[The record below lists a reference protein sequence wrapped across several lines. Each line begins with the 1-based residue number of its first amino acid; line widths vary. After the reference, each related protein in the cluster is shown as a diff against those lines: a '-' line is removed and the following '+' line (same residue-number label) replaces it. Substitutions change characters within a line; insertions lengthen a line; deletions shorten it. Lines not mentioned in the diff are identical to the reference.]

1 MGLSEFMR
9 MSRLKSLVVCVGL
22 TTTALQV
29 NAENPV
35 VPAAGVSQVQ
45 QQAQLQ
51 QAQLQQTMNEL
62 ISALVK
68 KGTISA
74 EQGALLTKQMR
85 TQPAAVR
92 ELPAPKSPDTLR
104 VPYVPEAVK
113 NALRDEVRI
122 GLREDVVRDIKG
134 QAKQER
140 WGIPGVLPEWVER
153 VKIKGDMRLRLQ
165 SDLFADDNP
174 AQTYVNFSELNRV
187 GGFGKSDYPFLNTT
201 EDRHRE
207 RLRLR
212 LGLDAKI
219 NDKLLLGTRLATG
232 NSNDPVSTNQTLG
245 TSARPYS
252 VLLEQ
257 AYLRYNYEYD
267 DYNRLSLWGG
277 RMPNPWVS
285 TDLVWDSDLN
295 FEGVAAN
302 YRFSFGASDAYADM
316 ANSDL
321 PLFITLGAFP
331 LQEVELSTHD
341 KWLVGA
347 QLGGQWL
354 ANNQSAFTVAL
365 AYYDYRN
372 LVGERN
378 TLDSKLTDFTAPEF
392 MQKGNTLFDIRND
405 TDVATDRWALASDYN
420 EINLIL
426 RADLANFAPV
436 HVVLTG
442 DYVMNE
448 GFQESD
454 VSALTGFTEIART
467 KGYQLQLAV
476 GWPQITKADD
486 WRITAAFKH
495 LERDAVVDAYTDS
508 DFHLGGT
515 DAEGWIMGFE
525 YGVMNNTA
533 LNFRWLSADAIDG
546 PPLGVDVVQFDINT
560 KF

>member
-1 MGLSEFMR
+1 MR
-9 MSRLKSLVVCVGL
+9 MSRLKGLVVCVGL
-22 TTTALQV
+22 STAALQV
-29 NAENPV
+29 NAQSPV
-35 VPAAGVSQVQ
+35 GPATGVSQ

-62 ISALVK
+62 IRALVQ

-74 EQGALLTKQMR
+74 EQGALLIKQMR
-85 TQPAAVR
+85 TQSAAVR

-153 VKIKGDMRLRLQ
+153 VKMKGDMRLRLQ

-174 AQTYVNFSELNRV
+174 AQTYVNFPELNRS
-187 GGFGKSDYPFLNTT
+187 GGFGKSDNPFLNTT

-207 RLRLR
+207 RIRLR
-212 LGLDAKI
+212 LGLDAKV

-245 TSARPYS
+245 TTARPYS

-257 AYLRYNYEYD
+257 AYLRYNHEYD
-267 DYNRLSLWGG
+267 DYKRISLWGG

-285 TDLVWDSDLN
+285 TDLVWDNDLN
-295 FEGVAAN
+295 FEGLAAN
-302 YRFSFGASDAYADM
+302 YRFSFGASDVYADL
-316 ANSDL
+316 ANGDL

-341 KWLVGA
+341 KWLLGA

-354 ANNQSAFTVAL
+354 TNNQTAFTVAL

-378 TLDSKLTDFTAPEF
+378 TLDSKLTDFTAPEY

-405 TDVATDRWALASDYN
+405 IDVATDRWALASDYN
-420 EINLIL
+420 EVNLIL
-426 RADLANFAPV
+426 RADLANFAPI

-442 DYVMNE
+442 DYVMND
-448 GFQESD
+448 GFQESE
-454 VSALTGFTEIART
+454 VSALTGFTEMAQT
-467 KGYQLQLAV
+467 KGYQLQMAI
-476 GWPQITKADD
+476 GWPQISKVDD
-486 WRITAAFKH
+486 WRVTAAFKH
-495 LERDAVVDAYTDS
+495 LERDAVVDAFTDS

-515 DAEGWIMGFE
+515 DAEGWILGLE
-525 YGVMNNTA
+525 YGLIHNTA
-533 LNFRWLSADAIDG
+533 LNFRWLSAAAIDG
-546 PPLGVDVVQFDINT
+546 PPLAVDVVQLDINT

>member
-1 MGLSEFMR
+1 MR
-9 MSRLKSLVVCVGL
+9 MSRLKGLVVCVGL
-22 TTTALQV
+22 STAALQV
-29 NAENPV
+29 NAQSPV
-35 VPAAGVSQVQ
+35 GPATGVSQ

-62 ISALVK
+62 IRALVQ

-74 EQGALLTKQMR
+74 EQGALLIKQMR
-85 TQPAAVR
+85 TQSAAVR

-153 VKIKGDMRLRLQ
+153 VKMKGDMRLRLQ

-174 AQTYVNFSELNRV
+174 AQTYVNFPELNRS
-187 GGFGKSDYPFLNTT
+187 GGFGKSDNPFLNTT

-207 RLRLR
+207 RIRLR
-212 LGLDAKI
+212 LGLDAKV

-245 TSARPYS
+245 TTARPYS

-257 AYLRYNYEYD
+257 AYLRYNHEYD
-267 DYNRLSLWGG
+267 DYKRISLWGG

-285 TDLVWDSDLN
+285 TDLVWDNDLN
-295 FEGVAAN
+295 FEGLAAN
-302 YRFSFGASDAYADM
+302 YRFSFGASDVYADL
-316 ANSDL
+316 ANGDL

-341 KWLVGA
+341 KWLLGA

-354 ANNQSAFTVAL
+354 TNNQTAFTVAL

-378 TLDSKLTDFTAPEF
+378 TLDSKLTDFTAPEY

-405 TDVATDRWALASDYN
+405 IDVATDRWALASDYN
-420 EINLIL
+420 EVNLIL
-426 RADLANFAPV
+426 RADLANFAPI

-442 DYVMNE
+442 DYVMND
-448 GFQESD
+448 GFHESE
-454 VSALTGFTEIART
+454 VSALTGFTEMAQT
-467 KGYQLQLAV
+467 KGYQLQMAI
-476 GWPQITKADD
+476 GWPQISKVDD
-486 WRITAAFKH
+486 WRVTAAFKH
-495 LERDAVVDAYTDS
+495 LERDAVVDAFTDS

-515 DAEGWIMGFE
+515 DAEGWILGLE
-525 YGVMNNTA
+525 YGLIHNTA
-533 LNFRWLSADAIDG
+533 LNFRWLSAAAIDG
-546 PPLGVDVVQFDINT
+546 PPLAVDVVQLDINT

>member
-1 MGLSEFMR
+1 MR

-22 TTTALQV
+22 STAALQV

-35 VPAAGVSQVQ
+35 APAAGVSQAQ

-51 QAQLQQTMNEL
+51 QAQLQQTLNEL

-74 EQGALLTKQMR
+74 EQGALLAKQMR
-85 TQPAAVR
+85 TQSAAVR

-104 VPYVPEAVK
+104 IPYVPEAVK

-153 VKIKGDMRLRLQ
+153 VKIKGDMRLRHQ

-174 AQTYVNFSELNRV
+174 AQTYVNFPELNRA

-207 RLRLR
+207 RIRLR
-212 LGLDAKI
+212 LGLDAKV

-245 TSARPYS
+245 TGARPYS

-267 DYNRLSLWGG
+267 DYNRVSLWGG

-285 TDLVWDSDLN
+285 TDLVWDNDLN
-295 FEGVAAN
+295 FEGLAAN
-302 YRFSFGASDAYADM
+302 YRFSFGASDVYADM

-321 PLFITLGAFP
+321 PLFITVGAFP

-354 ANNQSAFTVAL
+354 TSGQSAFTVAL

-426 RADLANFAPV
+426 RADLANFAPI

-442 DYVMNE
+442 DYVMND

-454 VSALTGFTEIART
+454 VSALTGFTELART

-476 GWPQITKADD
+476 GWPQISKADD
-486 WRITAAFKH
+486 WRITTAFKY

-515 DAEGWIMGFE
+515 DAEGWIMGVE
-525 YGVMNNTA
+525 YGLMHNTA
-533 LNFRWLSADAIDG
+533 LNFRWLSASAIDG
-546 PPLGVDVVQFDINT
+546 PPLGVDVVQLDINT